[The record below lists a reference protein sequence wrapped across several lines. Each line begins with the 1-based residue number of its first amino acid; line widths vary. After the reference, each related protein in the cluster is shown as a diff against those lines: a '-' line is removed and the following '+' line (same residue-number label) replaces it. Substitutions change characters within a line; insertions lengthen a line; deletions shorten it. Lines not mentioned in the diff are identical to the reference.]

1 MELEPTIVFLVSVA
15 AVALSLVAI
24 GLGIAALVGQRRTK
38 RAYQAFALGSDD
50 DVLTL
55 LQRHLDEVARL
66 RDDVAAGQARTAEL
80 RERIKGSVSQVAT
93 VRYDAFEDM
102 GGRLSFSTALLDEHG
117 DGVVITAINGRVET
131 RTYAKPVRAA
141 GSRIHRSQEEVAA
154 VEQARS
160 AKRRRRDA
168 VPADADADL
177 GDEAGE
183 RFDVDVLPAEMTAS
197 VRRLDADEP
206 RGAHVSRAA
215 EAS

>member
-1 MELEPTIVFLVSVA
+1 MELEPTTVFLVSVA
-15 AVALSLVAI
+15 AVALALVAI
-24 GLGIAALVGQRRTK
+24 GVGVAALVGQRRVRRT
-38 RAYQAFALGSDD
+38 YQAFALGSDD

-55 LQRHLDEVARL
+55 LQRHLAEVARL
-66 RDDVAAGQARTAEL
+66 RDDVVAAQARTAEL
-80 RERIKGSVSQVAT
+80 RDLIRGSVSQVAT

-131 RTYAKPVRAA
+131 RTYAKAVKAG
-141 GSRIHRSQEEVAA
+141 GSRRHLSAEEVAA

-160 AKRRRRDA
+160 AKRRR
-168 VPADADADL
+168 PATGA
-177 GDEAGE
+177 GDGGTAEVEPA
-183 RFDVDVLPAEMTAS
+183 DVDVLPAEMTAT

-206 RGAHVSRAA
+206 SLAAARPSRTA